1 MRIRRA
7 VPAAIVFVALLTTPA
22 APAAAGGWDSLTFP
36 KRHYVVGEVASTRV
50 AFFAGALEGSGNLGG
65 GPYHA
70 YLLPETRNEGGG
82 MIDPPTIPPDAI
94 ELGTLTISPAYHRA
108 RAGRYARAS
117 LSFVV
122 PDVPTGFYAISFC
135 DDPCVHSSVR
145 WLGLGLISIVHTP
158 YEAALLDR
166 VARERTEADRLE
178 VVLRRSERK
187 ADDLR
192 ARLDALVQRLRDER
206 GEATTPMEL
215 AGLRPVVRTAVVD
228 GPSVTWWIALLAL
241 VCGLGAGVA
250 LARRRPEPSFV
261 VPDTVP
267 EELEDAV
274 RR

>member
-1 MRIRRA
+1 MRLRRA
-7 VPAAIVFVALLTTPA
+7 VPAIILLVVSIPA

-36 KRHYVVGEVASTRV
+36 KRHYVVGEVASART
-50 AFFAGALEGSGNLGG
+50 AFFAGALEGSGNLSG

-94 ELGTLTISPAYHRA
+94 ELGTLEISSPYHEPRV
-108 RAGRYARAS
+108 GRYARAS

-145 WLGLGLISIVHTP
+145 WLGLGLISIVHTS
-158 YEAALLDR
+158 YEAVLLDR
-166 VARERTEADRLE
+166 VAHERTVADRLE

-187 ADDLR
+187 AEDLR

-206 GEATTPMEL
+206 AEATTPIEI
-215 AGLRPVVRTAVVD
+215 AGIRPVLRTALVD

-241 VCGLGAGVA
+241 VSGLGAGVA
-250 LARRRPEPSFV
+250 IARRRPEPAFV

-267 EELEDAV
+267 EELEDAA